1 MDENM
6 SIEHT
11 FAVIKKYFAFIFTL
25 SLIFGMLVLAFT
37 LFFMTPKYEA
47 HTQILV
53 SQSEVSTSFN
63 NLDIETSLQLI
74 NTYGDIIESP
84 IVLNDV
90 IDNLELTETSEE
102 LASKINIVTGES
114 SQVINI
120 TVTDEQQPR
129 AAVIANELSNVFQ
142 EKVTEVM
149 SVDNVSVLAPANSED
164 NPVQVSPDPVLNT
177 IIGLFI
183 GAVAGIVIAF
193 LRTYLDRSV
202 KTPEAVEKY
211 LGLPVLGVTTK
222 FEKKGRG

>member
-6 SIEHT
+6 SIEHM
-11 FAVIKKYFAFIFTL
+11 FDVVKKYFPFILLLTL
-25 SLIFGMLVLAFT
+25 LFGMIVLAFT

-47 HTQILV
+47 QTQILV
-53 SQSEVSTSFN
+53 SQSERSTSFN

-90 IDNLELTETSEE
+90 IDRLKLTETAED
-102 LASKINIVTGES
+102 LAAKINIVTEES

-120 TVTDEQQPR
+120 TVTDEGQSQ
-129 AAVIANELSNVFQ
+129 AAVIANELSDVFQ

-149 SVDNVSVLAPANSED
+149 SVDNVSVLAPANIVD

-183 GAVAGIVIAF
+183 GAVTGIVIAF
-193 LRTYLDRSV
+193 LRTYFDHSV
-202 KTPEAVEKY
+202 RTPEEVEQH
-211 LGLPVLGVTTK
+211 LGLPVLGMTTK
-222 FEKKGRG
+222 FEK

>member
-6 SIEHT
+6 SVEHM
-11 FAVIKKYFAFIFTL
+11 FDVVKKYFPFILLLTL
-25 SLIFGMLVLAFT
+25 LFGMIVLAFT

-47 HTQILV
+47 QTQILV
-53 SQSEVSTSFN
+53 SQSERSTSFN

-90 IDNLELTETSEE
+90 IDRLELTETAEE
-102 LASKINIVTGES
+102 LAAKINIVTEES

-120 TVTDEQQPR
+120 TVTDEGQSR
-129 AAVIANELSNVFQ
+129 AAVIANELSDVFQ

-149 SVDNVSVLAPANSED
+149 SVDNVSVLAPANIVD

-183 GAVAGIVIAF
+183 GAVTGIVIAF

-202 KTPEAVEKY
+202 RTPEEVEKH

-222 FEKKGRG
+222 FEK

>member
-1 MDENM
+1 MNENM
-6 SIEHT
+6 SIEHIYD
-11 FAVIKKYFAFIFTL
+11 VIKKYFGFILLLTL
-25 SLIFGMLVLAFT
+25 SFGMIILAFT

-53 SQSEVSTSFN
+53 SQSESSTSFN

-74 NTYGDIIESP
+74 NTYGDIIQSP

-90 IDNLELTETSEE
+90 IENLELAETEEE
-102 LASKINIVTGES
+102 LAAKINVVTQEA

-120 TVTDEQQPR
+120 TVTDELQSR
-129 AAVIANELSNVFQ
+129 AAVIANELSGVFQ

-149 SVDNVSVLAPANSED
+149 SVDNVSVLAPANVED
-164 NPVQVSPDPVLNT
+164 NPAQVSPEPVLNT

-183 GAVAGIVIAF
+183 GAVVGIVIAF

-202 KTPEAVEKY
+202 KTPEAVEKH

-222 FEKKGRG
+222 FEK